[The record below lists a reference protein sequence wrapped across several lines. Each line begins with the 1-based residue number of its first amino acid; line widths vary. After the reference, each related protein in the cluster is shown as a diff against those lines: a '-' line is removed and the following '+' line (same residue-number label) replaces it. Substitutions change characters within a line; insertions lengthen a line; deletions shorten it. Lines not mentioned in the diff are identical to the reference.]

1 VSRIVAPGL
10 AVDRAGGRAFL
21 AAPDGTVAEVALDDL
36 SVAYH
41 EVRRVSATTAAT
53 KDVDGWQLQARF
65 ERGTLIVTGYRM
77 TRRAGLASRGLRII
91 DTRTWTSK
99 DVNPRAGSFAV
110 VGRLVVAASGT
121 GMTAY
126 RLDDRQVW
134 RLEEGKQWS
143 GAYSVTAPY
152 LYVDRNDTKVDVL
165 TIRNGMVVHVV
176 DRVKARP
183 LTDRGIW

>member
-1 VSRIVAPGL
+1 
-10 AVDRAGGRAFL
+10 
-21 AAPDGTVAEVALDDL
+21 
-36 SVAYH
+36 
-41 EVRRVSATTAAT
+41 
-53 KDVDGWQLQARF
+53 
-65 ERGTLIVTGYRM
+65 M